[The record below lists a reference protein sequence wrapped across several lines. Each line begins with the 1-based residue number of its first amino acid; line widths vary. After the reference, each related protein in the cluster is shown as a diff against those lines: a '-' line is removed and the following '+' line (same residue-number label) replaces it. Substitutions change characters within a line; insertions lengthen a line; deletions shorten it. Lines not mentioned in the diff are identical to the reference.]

1 MAVLIY
7 LKTQNIWNAFKS
19 TLNACDLAYNSYI
32 HSILNKRHV
41 CFVFVFKYFI
51 FIFITAGGSA
61 QVEIWPFF

>member
-7 LKTQNIWNAFKS
+7 LKTQNIWNALQS

-32 HSILNKRHV
+32 HSILNKQHF